1 MRSYARQ
8 GQQHLALR
16 QYLDCASAVQDALD
30 TRPEQRTVDLY
41 EQIRRRE
48 PV

>member
-1 MRSYARQ
+1 MRCYARQ

-16 QYLDCASAVQDALD
+16 QYLDCAAALQDALD
-30 TRPEQRTVDLY
+30 TQPEPRTVDLY
-41 EQIRRRE
+41 ERIRRRE